1 MADAVDQI
9 VNKEPQQEA
18 MTTMSALK
26 EVLKKAAIHDGLA
39 KGLRES
45 CRAIDKKQA
54 YFAVLADNTTENQ
67 YKQLITALC
76 AEAKIDIIKVP
87 DNVQLGEWVG
97 LAKYDKN
104 MKPRKVQK
112 CSCVVVKDFGEESE
126 ALNFILAQFGHATKK
141 TETEQ
146 EA

>member
-9 VNKEPQQEA
+9 VNQEPQLEA
-18 MTTMSALK
+18 LTMPVALK

-39 KGLRES
+39 KGLREC

-54 YFAVLADNTTENQ
+54 YFVVLAEDTAEDQ

-76 AEAKIDIIKVP
+76 KEAKIDLLTTP
-87 DNVQLGEWVG
+87 SNEELGEWVG

-104 MKPRKVQK
+104 MKVRKHQK
-112 CSCVVVKDFGEESE
+112 CSCVVVKDFGEQSD
-126 ALNFILAQFGHATKK
+126 ALQFILNEFESRNNKK
-141 TETEQ
+141 AE
-146 EA
+146 

>member
-9 VNKEPQQEA
+9 VNKEPQQEP
-18 MTTMSALK
+18 MTLMTALK

-39 KGLRES
+39 KGLREA

-54 YFAVLADNTTENQ
+54 YFVFLADNTTENQ

-87 DNVQLGEWVG
+87 DNIQLGEWVG
-97 LAKYDKN
+97 LAKYDKL

-126 ALNFILAQFGHATKK
+126 ALKFILEQFGNKK
-141 TETEQ
+141 TETKE
-146 EA
+146 